1 MDDKDLSGKFL
12 MVTLT
17 REELMELP
25 VDPPIAGNNSK
36 FWLLGGTV
44 DGQTAHLGLWVR
56 VSIILDAE
64 GETIQ
69 GPDKAASLLLMPWRI
84 LQRSVL
90 LDKKPDQIEFPLG
103 FRSGAR

>member
-1 MDDKDLSGKFL
+1 MPDKDLSGKFL

-25 VDPPIAGNNSK
+25 VDPPIEGNNSR

-44 DGQTAHLGLWVR
+44 DGQTANLGLWVR
-56 VSIILDAE
+56 VSTIQDAE
-64 GETIQ
+64 GETLP
-69 GPDKAASLLLMPWRI
+69 GLDKAVSLLLMPWGI

-90 LDKKPDQIEFPLG
+90 VERKPDKIEFPLG
-103 FRSGAR
+103 FRSGSR